1 MKMTQSFINSTYPI
15 LGGISYAGVAPS
27 DIAKVM
33 RLRKAM
39 RPYFDAY
46 KAFDEEVRRA
56 QEHFDRLAE
65 IELKG
70 KEASEEDKAFFAEH
84 IPAFIKAVNIA
95 IEPELAKEYE
105 IDVEPISEEAISTIV
120 ANNKGLTLLMF
131 DFIAE

>member
-1 MKMTQSFINSTYPI
+1 MKLTQSFINSTYPM
-15 LGGISYAGVAPS
+15 LGGISYAGVAPA

-39 RPYFDAY
+39 RPHFDAY

-70 KEASEEDKAFFAEH
+70 TEASEEDNAFYAEH
-84 IPAFIKAVNIA
+84 IPAFIKSVNIA
-95 IEPELAKEYE
+95 IEPELAKEYD
-105 IDVEPISEEAISTIV
+105 IDLEPISDESISAIV
-120 ANNKGLTLLMF
+120 AHNKGLTLSMF